1 MMCHTIT
8 MKKIIFLLPVAL
20 LLTSC
25 DVFKIGFVNEEHSAG
40 IEGGA
45 STSGQTYREDYSY
58 FAGDAIS
65 TEGKSVANLTF
76 TPDDGLSDISIEKV
90 NEIATCDV
98 DEVFSGAVDT
108 YYTGTREN
116 AWLFVGAKSSYTDG
130 FLTLGFN
137 VDIKDVVIEATPYY
151 YLDTSWNEDELKI
164 DANCCLAVNSSN
176 YIRLSSLTNEG
187 KTEVNTTACRYHLAE
202 PQNQIKIKA
211 GGERSFIKKI
221 TLYY

>member
-1 MMCHTIT
+1 MYNNYKQI
-8 MKKIIFLLPVAL
+8 LEA
-20 LLTSC
+20 
-25 DVFKIGFVNEEHSAG
+25 VNRG
-40 IEGGA
+40 IK
-45 STSGQTYREDYSY
+45 
-58 FAGDAIS
+58 FA
-65 TEGKSVANLTF
+65 
-76 TPDDGLSDISIEKV
+76 LSDLEDDEELSSIGSQKQSQIEDAKYSTKDLLDLKKEV
-90 NEIATCDV
+90 VDLGLPSGTLWCKYNLGATCEPNNNNSWFGDYYSWGELEPNKKLF
-98 DEVFSGAVDT
+98 DWDHYKFYDGPDTKAV
-108 YYTGTREN
+108 
-116 AWLFVGAKSSYTDG
+116 
-130 FLTLGFN
+130 
-137 VDIKDVVIEATPYY
+137 KDVVIEATPYY